1 MLIEFG
7 ELKKRLLIPI
17 LFPFFLK
24 LRKVNRNAHSI
35 KSLAF
40 RGFNDFLSLTICGL
54 FYLILKLNLKSE
66 KENLKNDNENDN
78 NNNNN
83 SINTEQKTQS
93 QASLLPINNIQQEIE
108 NLEQQKGK
116 KQRRKQWLFVGGI
129 AALQLSAIILKTFW
143 KINMEET
150 LKLNISVLIEVF
162 LLIIFSYNFLG
173 LKIHSHQVFSFLI
186 IFICLTIFF
195 LESLFYEEK
204 GIVIKHLIED
214 IVNYFLVQLVYCLS
228 DVLGKKYL
236 NTYIDSPYLL
246 LFKMGII
253 GIIPIIIY
261 GIIIEFLNVD
271 NQDHKIF
278 SCFKT
283 IFFPFYLIDLMF
295 SILYEIGIWLTIY
308 YFSPCH
314 YIVFEMISDFIEV
327 LLTIFIKNDQNKG
340 FDESYNFEQKIT
352 FYILYPI
359 LIFIVLVFNEII
371 ILNFWGLSYN
381 TKAKIREREK
391 KDINTNNLNQKL
403 MNDDNNDSD
412 IDNET
417 VDGFIIKKIQENN

>member
-24 LRKVNRNAHSI
+24 LRKLNRKVNSI
-35 KSLAF
+35 KSSAF
-40 RGFNDFLSLTICGL
+40 RGFNDFLSLTICGIL
-54 FYLILKLNLKSE
+54 YLILKLNLKSE
-66 KENLKNDNENDN
+66 KDNLKNDNKNDS
-78 NNNNN
+78 NNNN
-83 SINTEQKTQS
+83 SINIEQKTQN
-93 QASLLPINNIQQEIE
+93 QAPLLPTNNIPQEIE
-108 NLEQQKGK
+108 NLEQQKEK
-116 KQRRKQWLFVGGI
+116 KQRRRQWLFVGGI

-143 KINMEET
+143 KINMEDT
-150 LKLNISVLIEVF
+150 LKLNISVLIEVI

-173 LKIHSHQVFSFLI
+173 LKIHSHQVFSFII
-186 IFICLTIFF
+186 IFICLTTFF
-195 LESLFYEEK
+195 LESLFYEEE
-204 GIVIKHLIED
+204 GIVIKYLIED
-214 IVNYFLVQLVYCLS
+214 IANYFLVQLVYCLS

-236 NTYIDSPYLL
+236 NTYLDSPYLL
-246 LFKMGII
+246 LFKMGIV
-253 GIIPIIIY
+253 GIVPIIIY

-271 NQDHKIF
+271 NEDHKIF

-283 IFFPFYLIDLMF
+283 IFFPFYLIDLIF
-295 SILYEIGIWLTIY
+295 TILYEIGIWLTIY

-340 FDESYNFEQKIT
+340 FDESYDIVQKIT

-359 LIFIVLVFNEII
+359 LIFIVLVFNEVI

-391 KDINTNNLNQKL
+391 
-403 MNDDNNDSD
+403 SD
-412 IDNET
+412 IDTN
-417 VDGFIIKKIQENN
+417 IINQDLMDSDNNYSESDN

>member
-24 LRKVNRNAHSI
+24 LRKLNRKVNSI
-35 KSLAF
+35 KSSAF
-40 RGFNDFLSLTICGL
+40 RGFNDFLSLTICGIL
-54 FYLILKLNLKSE
+54 YLILKLNLKSE
-66 KENLKNDNENDN
+66 KDNLKNDNKNDS
-78 NNNNN
+78 NNN
-83 SINTEQKTQS
+83 SINTEQKTQN
-93 QASLLPINNIQQEIE
+93 QAPLLPTNNIPQEIE
-108 NLEQQKGK
+108 NLEQQKEK

-143 KINMEET
+143 KINMEDT
-150 LKLNISVLIEVF
+150 LKLNISVLIEVI

-173 LKIHSHQVFSFLI
+173 LKIHSHQVFSFII
-186 IFICLTIFF
+186 IFICLTTFF
-195 LESLFYEEK
+195 LESLFYEEE
-204 GIVIKHLIED
+204 GIVIKFLIED
-214 IVNYFLVQLVYCLS
+214 IANYFLVQLVYCLS

-236 NTYIDSPYLL
+236 NTYLDSPYLL
-246 LFKMGII
+246 LFKMGIV
-253 GIIPIIIY
+253 GIVPIIIY

-271 NQDHKIF
+271 NEDHKIF

-283 IFFPFYLIDLMF
+283 IFFPFYLIDLIF
-295 SILYEIGIWLTIY
+295 TILYEIGIWLTIY

-340 FDESYNFEQKIT
+340 FDESYNIVQKIT
-352 FYILYPI
+352 FYVLYPI
-359 LIFIVLVFNEII
+359 LIFIVLVFNEVI

-391 KDINTNNLNQKL
+391 
-403 MNDDNNDSD
+403 SD
-412 IDNET
+412 IDTNIIDQDLMDSDNNYSEIDNQT
-417 VDGFIIKKIQENN
+417 IDGFIIKKNQEKN

>member
-24 LRKVNRNAHSI
+24 LRKLNRKVNSI
-35 KSLAF
+35 KSSAF
-40 RGFNDFLSLTICGL
+40 RGFNDFLSLTVCGI

-66 KENLKNDNENDN
+66 KDNLKKDNKNDS
-78 NNNNN
+78 NNN
-83 SINTEQKTQS
+83 SINTEQKAQN
-93 QASLLPINNIQQEIE
+93 QAPLLPTNNIPQEIE
-108 NLEQQKGK
+108 NLEQQKEK

-143 KINMEET
+143 KINMEDT
-150 LKLNISVLIEVF
+150 LKLNISVLIEVI

-173 LKIHSHQVFSFLI
+173 LKIHSHQVFSFII
-186 IFICLTIFF
+186 IFICLTTFF
-195 LESLFYEEK
+195 LESLLYEEK
-204 GIVIKHLIED
+204 GIVIKYRIED
-214 IVNYFLVQLVYCLS
+214 IANYFLVQLVYCLS

-236 NTYIDSPYLL
+236 NTYLDSPYLL
-246 LFKMGII
+246 LFKMGIV
-253 GIIPIIIY
+253 GIVPIIIY

-271 NQDHKIF
+271 NEDHKIF

-283 IFFPFYLIDLMF
+283 IFFPFYLIDLIF
-295 SILYEIGIWLTIY
+295 TILYEIGIWLTIY

-340 FDESYNFEQKIT
+340 FDESYNIVQKIT
-352 FYILYPI
+352 FYVLYPI
-359 LIFIVLVFNEII
+359 LIFIVLVFNEVI

-391 KDINTNNLNQKL
+391 
-403 MNDDNNDSD
+403 SD
-412 IDNET
+412 IDTN
-417 VDGFIIKKIQENN
+417 IINQDLMDSDNNYSESDRQSNY